1 MRKINKGVLYLFIP
15 FLFFGFSFII
25 FGVKNIFYI
34 NSIKKEGI
42 YFNALIYNIFLND
55 TETGLETIIEANYYF
70 NDKEYFI
77 KEAVY
82 KNKER
87 YKVGDSIKIIFLSKK
102 PEKALIYEEL
112 DIDDNIESIR
122 DGILII
128 ICPFLLWLFYKPKEG

>member
-1 MRKINKGVLYLFIP
+1 MRKINKGLLYLSIP
-15 FLFFGFSFII
+15 FLFFGFAFLI
-25 FGVKNIFYI
+25 FGLKNVILI
-34 NSIKKEGI
+34 HKLNKNGIKS
-42 YFNALIYNIFLND
+42 NAIIYNIFLND